1 MCILIISLK
10 NDWIRESY
18 ITIESYISQKYLHF
32 EFKNRKIEIY
42 TYCILFM
49 QQNNCE
55 KQPQK
60 EHLLNWYS
68 YYNTIE

>member
-1 MCILIISLK
+1 MIKL
-10 NDWIRESY
+10 ESY
-18 ITIESYISQKYLHF
+18 ITIESYISQISKCLHF

-49 QQNNCE
+49 QLNNCE

-60 EHLLNWYS
+60 GHLLS
-68 YYNTIE
+68 CHFSTIE